1 MPIMIMMIMFYE
13 LFGGVLCLLLFSNN
27 NSTVI
32 RSSQIVWR
40 ASEWSASSEID
51 VDAEKLVAMRLAFVR
66 TYVIK
71 ISPQSCFLLL
81 DLGSHPHHKFCKF
94 VYVSRVVVWSTH
106 SYSYMLLP
114 SLTDKVSSI
123 HSCGR

>member
-32 RSSQIVWR
+32 RSSQIVWP

-51 VDAEKLVAMRLAFVR
+51 VDADKTCGYALGVCPHVR
-66 TYVIK
+66 Y
-71 ISPQSCFLLL
+71 
-81 DLGSHPHHKFCKF
+81 
-94 VYVSRVVVWSTH
+94 
-106 SYSYMLLP
+106 
-114 SLTDKVSSI
+114 
-123 HSCGR
+123 